1 MVSSWLATFQI
12 SVLVCRGILG
22 SLLISSSIDIAEAA
36 FTASFTLSSKRM
48 ALMFSAE
55 RLMFLGTASSLIMR
69 SKTSTHCLRTFSAVV
84 ESPPILE
91 DGKKVNDS
99 IRHSRLSSDVIV
111 VVFKRMWQCEP
122 VVKIMDEEEMLE
134 RMTKLL
140 EQGCT
145 MLASHHI
152 CGAPLF
158 RCKGEIIC
166 PVCSLE
172 GGTAPAAGAG
182 AQAAQEVSSAQ
193 RGMEAAPAQKEI
205 AGIEAPSERV
215 VPSASPVKQIGKA
228 EAGETKLP
236 DRDELIS
243 AKAALRQTLLRRLK
257 DLTEGIESEG
267 DLDKLHRQLACIEGI
282 VNILKALE
290 R

>member
-1 MVSSWLATFQI
+1 
-12 SVLVCRGILG
+12 
-22 SLLISSSIDIAEAA
+22 
-36 FTASFTLSSKRM
+36 
-48 ALMFSAE
+48 
-55 RLMFLGTASSLIMR
+55 
-69 SKTSTHCLRTFSAVV
+69 
-84 ESPPILE
+84 
-91 DGKKVNDS
+91 
-99 IRHSRLSSDVIV
+99 
-111 VVFKRMWQCEP
+111 MWQCEP
-122 VVKIMDEEEMLE
+122 VVIIMDEEEMLE

-145 MLASHHI
+145 MLASHHV

-172 GGTAPAAGAG
+172 GGTAPAADAG

-193 RGMEAAPAQKEI
+193 REMTG
-205 AGIEAPSERV
+205 
-215 VPSASPVKQIGKA
+215 IGKA

-257 DLTEGIESEG
+257 DLIEGVESEG

-282 VNILKALE
+282 MNILKALE